1 MKMRR
6 WISCLL
12 RQAVFPVFL
21 ICCLWGVGMP
31 GSGEARAAEVVD
43 RIVAIVNDDI
53 IRLSDL
59 NSQFEPIEQRIRSR
73 GLPFAQEAEALY
85 EARRE
90 LIQDLIDEKLA
101 DQVIREAGIRAG
113 QGEIDAAIERI
124 KASNRLT
131 EEDLRQA
138 LQARGMSMED
148 YREDIRQQILRNKL
162 IDRKIKSRIVI
173 TEGDIREHFES
184 NPEKY
189 GLTGKYRL
197 QNIFMPYGG
206 DENETLRKME
216 TALDELKAGASFSE
230 TAKSYSMGP
239 NASDGGELGTFAFD
253 DLSDHL
259 RPVLLDLEPGDFTDI
274 IETQLGYQIF
284 YLADVEEPEEREVE
298 DAMREIEQQLYEQK
312 VEEKFDEWLESLRES
327 AHIRVKL

>member
-1 MKMRR
+1 
-6 WISCLL
+6 
-12 RQAVFPVFL
+12 
-21 ICCLWGVGMP
+21 MP

-59 NSQFEPIEQRIRSR
+59 NRHFEPIEQRIRGR
-73 GLPFAQEAEALY
+73 GLPFSQEAEALY

-90 LIQDLIDEKLA
+90 LIHDLIDEKLA

-124 KASNRLT
+124 QTSNRLT
-131 EEDLRQA
+131 EEDLRRA

-173 TEGDIREHFES
+173 TEDDIREHFEA

-197 QNIFMPYGG
+197 KNIFMPYGG
-206 DENETLRKME
+206 DEDETLRKME

-239 NASDGGELGTFAFD
+239 NASDGGALGTFAFE

-284 YLADVEEPEEREVE
+284 FLADVEEPKEREVE

>member
-1 MKMRR
+1 MKMRHWFFR
-6 WISCLL
+6 LFRQTVCSVCL
-12 RQAVFPVFL
+12 
-21 ICCLWGVGMP
+21 IYCLSGIGMP

-59 NSQFEPIEQRIRSR
+59 NRHFRPIEQQIRGR
-73 GLPFAQEAEALY
+73 GLPFTQEAEALY
-85 EARRE
+85 DARRE
-90 LIQDLIDEKLA
+90 LIHDLIDEKLA
-101 DQVIREAGIRAG
+101 DQEIREAGIRAG

-131 EEDLRQA
+131 EEDLRRA
-138 LQARGMSMED
+138 LQARGMTIED

-173 TEGDIREHFES
+173 TEDDIREHYES

-197 QNIFMPYGG
+197 KNIFMPYGG
-206 DENETLRKME
+206 DETETLRKME
-216 TALDELKAGASFSE
+216 AALDELKAGASFSE
-230 TAKSYSMGP
+230 TAQAYSMGP
-239 NASDGGELGTFAFD
+239 NASDGGRLGTFAFE

-259 RPVLLDLEPGDFTDI
+259 RPVLPGLEPGDFTDI

-298 DAMREIEQQLYEQK
+298 EAMREIEQQLYERK